1 VRDENGFSVLETV
14 IVMAILAI
22 VLGLAFSGRSLIANR
37 RLAGAARDL
46 GTEIRWVEQRAR
58 TERRC
63 WRITFAPAAESY
75 TIDFDTSG
83 VWTPAS
89 GCGGAWTTYAT
100 RTMVRDVD
108 LVSTTFGADQMTVSP
123 FGNPNAGT
131 VLLARPGGEQRR
143 VTVNVGGRVTIT
155 P

>member
-1 VRDENGFSVLETV
+1 VRDQNGFSVLETV
-14 IVMAILAI
+14 IAVVILAI
-22 VLGLAFSGRSLIANR
+22 VLALAFSGRSLIANR

-63 WRITFAPAAESY
+63 WRIAFAPAAENY
-75 TIDFDTSG
+75 AIEYDTSG
-83 VWTPAS
+83 LWTPTG
-89 GCGGAWTTYAT
+89 GCGGAWTAYAT
-100 RTMVRDVD
+100 RTMVRDID
-108 LVSTTFGADQMTVSP
+108 LVSTTFGSDRMTVSP